1 MSRIHEALKK
11 RERER
16 ALRDGKRSETN
27 AIDELPA
34 SLPEGRLGTEI
45 VSEIPS
51 FASSLNEAPTGTSD
65 KLLERCA
72 QGSWNPQSTML
83 FFKGHQGS
91 PADEEFRTLRSRL
104 LQMREQRL
112 LRKLL
117 ITSPL
122 PNEGKSF
129 VAANLAQV
137 IACQEDRRALL
148 IDGDLRGGRLHDVL
162 GTFASP
168 GLSDYL
174 VNEVDEF
181 KILQRGPIDNLFF
194 VASGRGVTNPAEL
207 VANGRLKILLKHLE
221 PLFDWIIIDSP
232 PAIPVSDATLLA
244 DYCDGVVLVVRSNV
258 THPDALRKARQE
270 FRETQLVGAVLNG
283 VPTASL
289 PYYGSY
295 RKTYS

>member
-16 ALRDGKRSETN
+16 ALREGNRNETN
-27 AIDELPA
+27 RIVEIPADLPVET
-34 SLPEGRLGTEI
+34 LPTESM
-45 VSEIPS
+45 SEIPS
-51 FASSLNEAPTGTSD
+51 FASSLAAVPSGTN

-72 QGSWNPQSTML
+72 QASWNPQATML
-83 FFKGHQGS
+83 FFNGHQGS
-91 PADEEFRTLRSRL
+91 SADEEFRTLRSRL
-104 LQMREQRL
+104 LQMREQRP

-117 ITSPL
+117 ITSAL

-137 IACQEDRRALL
+137 IACQENRRALL
-148 IDGDLRGGRLHDVL
+148 IDADLRGGHVHDLL
-162 GTFASP
+162 GTSATP

-174 VNEVDEF
+174 LNEIDEF
-181 KILQRGPIDNLFF
+181 TVVQHGPMDNLFF
-194 VASGRGVTNPAEL
+194 VPTGRAVPNPAEL
-207 VANGRLKILLKHLE
+207 VANGLLKILLKRLE
-221 PLFDWIIIDSP
+221 PMFDWIIIDSP
-232 PAIPVSDATLLA
+232 PSIPVSDATVLA

-258 THPDALRKARQE
+258 THPDALRRARQE
-270 FRETQLVGAVLNG
+270 FRDTQLVGAVLNG